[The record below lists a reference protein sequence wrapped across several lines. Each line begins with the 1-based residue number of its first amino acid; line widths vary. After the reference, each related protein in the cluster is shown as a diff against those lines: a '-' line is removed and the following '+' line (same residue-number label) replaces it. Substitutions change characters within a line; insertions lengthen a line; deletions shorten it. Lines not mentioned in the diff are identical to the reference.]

1 MLPLA
6 PCAHRRERA
15 LGHAALLAALLG
27 PSLLLACDSA
37 ANSHETSPSS
47 GGAPLAASGGGG
59 PAATSGGLGGASAG
73 TGTNGAGVAGGA
85 LAAGAGAPTGSSG
98 GAATGGA
105 GAGSL
110 VAPTTVPVVSGL
122 TIEPNPNSTISCY
135 VSWTTDVA
143 ASSEVQF
150 GAGQYQFHIVHA
162 EQVTAHKV
170 LVIGLHATTDYMLK
184 AVSTNSAGS
193 ASAEGMF
200 TTGALPAA
208 LPTASVKITD
218 ATGWQA
224 GWTLGDVTPAS
235 AHGSFVGTEPGI
247 MTMFD
252 ETGQPV
258 WYFVN
263 GTTADT
269 RGDVS
274 LRVLPNGNLILG
286 PSSGEPAKEVD
297 LGGNVVWSG
306 PPEPPASAST
316 EDPTTAPMSHY
327 AEKLS
332 NGHYVFFRDLTLNG
346 IGGAYVE
353 EVTPEN
359 DVVWSWNLF
368 DHLQPPADAPMDWC
382 HPNAVTFD
390 LPNDVF
396 YLSCRF
402 QGIIKAKRSGDQGI
416 VWILGGE
423 AGGDFTFDP
432 EGASFDD
439 QHDPEFHSDGTI
451 LLYNNRGSS
460 MRQPDGVT
468 SRVLQVKLDEQSM
481 QATLDWEFPGSFT
494 GIDSFYTTNWYT
506 PYWGDADRLAN
517 GNVLAVAGFRSQT
530 LQTHV
535 FEFRPSD
542 GAVVFELL
550 LPVGVGIYQAER
562 LSPPPLVQPL

>member
-1 MLPLA
+1 MA
-6 PCAHRRERA
+6 SD
-15 LGHAALLAALLG
+15 AA
-27 PSLLLACDSA
+27 
-37 ANSHETSPSS
+37 
-47 GGAPLAASGGGG
+47 GA
-59 PAATSGGLGGASAG
+59 AATAGGSGGASAG
-73 TGTNGAGVAGGA
+73 TGPNAAGFAGAVIATGGGA
-85 LAAGAGAPTGSSG
+85 TAAGSGGATAGAGD
-98 GAATGGA
+98 
-105 GAGSL
+105 
-110 VAPTTVPVVSGL
+110 VAPSTTAPVVSGL
-122 TIEPNPNSTISCY
+122 TVEPNPNSTLSCY

-162 EQVTAHKV
+162 ELVTAHRV
-170 LVIGLHATTDYMLK
+170 LVIGLHASTDYLLK
-184 AVSTNSAGS
+184 AVSTNAAGS
-193 ASAEGMF
+193 SSAEGTF

-208 LPTASVKITD
+208 LPAASVTIPD
-218 ATGWQA
+218 ATAWQA
-224 GWTLGDVTPAS
+224 GWTLADVTPPSAS
-235 AHGSFVGTEPGI
+235 GGFVGTEPGI
-247 MTMFD
+247 MAMFD
-252 ETGQPV
+252 ERGEPV

-274 LRVLPNGNLILG
+274 VRVLPNGNLMLG

-316 EDPTTAPMSHY
+316 EDPTTAPMSHD

-332 NGHYVFFRDLTLNG
+332 NGDYVFFRDLTQNG

-353 EVTPEN
+353 EVTPQN

-368 DHLQPPADAPMDWC
+368 EHLQPPADAAKDWC
-382 HPNAVTFD
+382 HPNAVTVD

-402 QGIIKAKRSGDQGI
+402 QGVIKAKRSGDQGI
-416 VWILGGE
+416 IWILGGE
-423 AGGDFTFDP
+423 AGGDFTFEP
-432 EGASFDD
+432 AGASFDD
-439 QHDPEFHSDGTI
+439 QHDPELHSDGTM
-451 LLYNNRGSS
+451 LVYNNRGSNL
-460 MRQPDGVT
+460 RQPNGVT
-468 SRVLQVKLDEQSM
+468 SRVLQVKLDEQTM
-481 QATLDWEFPGSFT
+481 QATLDWEFPGSFS
-494 GIDSFYTTNWYT
+494 GVDSFYTTNWYT

-517 GNVLAVAGFRSQT
+517 GDVLAVAGFRSQT
-530 LQTHV
+530 LQTHI

-550 LPVGVGIYQAER
+550 LPVGVGAYQAER